1 MRSSRDPDSLIP
13 GDANTRPR
21 PQPLCLAG
29 ARSRRA
35 CSRLVKEDP
44 RHARAHL
51 LMSAWNA
58 LAGDDLL
65 ALVQEQSMSL
75 DLSVP
80 LTVVIFGATC
90 VHGF

>member
-1 MRSSRDPDSLIP
+1 
-13 GDANTRPR
+13 
-21 PQPLCLAG
+21 
-29 ARSRRA
+29 
-35 CSRLVKEDP
+35 
-44 RHARAHL
+44 
-51 LMSAWNA
+51 MSAWNA